1 MATINTN
8 MSANIAANSMVRN
21 ERTMTSTMERLSTGL
36 RINSAKDD
44 AAGLAISSKMT
55 SQIRGLDQAVRNAND
70 AISMIQVAEGAMKE
84 VTNMFQRMRELAVQS
99 ISDSNTA
106 DDRSALNN
114 EYKQLSAE
122 VARIA
127 ENTQWN
133 GTNILDG
140 ARTNS
145 VFQIG
150 ANADQTISVNFGD
163 LSTNN
168 AETTVVATAPDL
180 GTSNVVGGADAE
192 ADIAAFTTIDVSKS
206 TVAKDDVISFK
217 LDNGSFASFKLTEA
231 QATKLNAT
239 AAQITADNADVD
251 ATPPGTGVAETTAA
265 AAAGTG
271 WQNNGVTYDEA
282 SVTMTGTL
290 TGTTAGTVT
299 VAIDQ
304 GKIVVTGGTV
314 TEGNKTA
321 EVVVSDVQ
329 ITRGTHAPI
338 AASDITT
345 RASATSA
352 LGILDTG
359 IEGVNSTRATLG
371 ASMSRLEYAADN
383 LQNVSQNSSA
393 ARSRV
398 LDADYAS
405 ETTELA
411 RTQIIQQAST
421 AMLSQANQAQ
431 QSVLSLLK

>member
-1 MATINTN
+1 MASINTN

-99 ISDSNTA
+99 ISDSNTNA
-106 DDRSALNN
+106 DRGALNN

-150 ANADQTISVNFGD
+150 ANADQTIAVNFGD

-168 AETTVVATAPDL
+168 LVGTVTNNSSATATISLTENGVATAMAATDVLSYKVTDL
-180 GTSNVVGGADAE
+180 STG
-192 ADIAAFTTIDVSKS
+192 VSS
-206 TVAKDDVISFK
+206 Y
-217 LDNGSFASFKLTEA
+217 
-231 QATKLNAT
+231 
-239 AAQITADNADVD
+239 AQITGALVATSAGGSPTAVADVERNS
-251 ATPPGTGVAETTAA
+251 AGTAA
-265 AAAGTG
+265 AETGAVTATSAAGT
-271 WQNNGVTYDEA
+271 
-282 SVTMTGTL
+282 
-290 TGTTAGTVT
+290 
-299 VAIDQ
+299 AITIAATDNTI
-304 GKIVVTGGTV
+304 KI
-314 TEGNKTA
+314 
-321 EVVVSDVQ
+321 SDVQ
-329 ITRGTHAPI
+329 ITRGTHAPV

-345 RASATSA
+345 RQFATTA
-352 LGILDTG
+352 LGVLDTA

>member
-99 ISDSNTA
+99 ISDSNTSA
-106 DDRSALNN
+106 DRGALNN

-150 ANADQTISVNFGD
+150 ANADQTIAVNFGD

-168 AETTVVATAPDL
+168 IGIVVNTANSGAAIPAAGLDAVVIGLNAPPAAGDTLSYKVTSINADGTTATNYATIDLDSYAAATANVAAGVLAVETTSAGAAATEVSKSNYIFSATAP
-180 GTSNVVGGADAE
+180 SIN
-192 ADIAAFTTIDVSKS
+192 IAKVS
-206 TVAKDDVISFK
+206 
-217 LDNGSFASFKLTEA
+217 
-231 QATKLNAT
+231 
-239 AAQITADNADVD
+239 
-251 ATPPGTGVAETTAA
+251 
-265 AAAGTG
+265 
-271 WQNNGVTYDEA
+271 
-282 SVTMTGTL
+282 
-290 TGTTAGTVT
+290 TTAG
-299 VAIDQ
+299 D
-304 GKIVVTGGTV
+304 KITI
-314 TEGNKTA
+314 
-321 EVVVSDVQ
+321 SDVQ
-329 ITRGTHAPI
+329 LTRGTHAPV
-338 AASDITT
+338 AATDITS
-345 RASATSA
+345 RAFSTTA
-352 LGILDTG
+352 LDVLDTA

>member
-1 MATINTN
+1 LEIAIMATINTN

-99 ISDSNTA
+99 ISDSNTNA
-106 DDRSALNN
+106 DRGALNN

-140 ARTNS
+140 ARINS

-150 ANADQTISVNFGD
+150 ANASQTIAVNFGD

-168 AETTVVATAPDL
+168 IGSVVTGNSIDFDGAPAAGDTISYKVTDSDGLAQYATIAVSAALADAATPTVVE
-180 GTSNVVGGADAE
+180 TSDTGADATE
-192 ADIAAFTTIDVSKS
+192 VSKATYTLS
-206 TVAKDDVISFK
+206 GNVLLIEK
-217 LDNGSFASFKLTEA
+217 LSSGA
-231 QATKLNAT
+231 NA
-239 AAQITADNADVD
+239 IT
-251 ATPPGTGVAETTAA
+251 
-265 AAAGTG
+265 
-271 WQNNGVTYDEA
+271 
-282 SVTMTGTL
+282 
-290 TGTTAGTVT
+290 
-299 VAIDQ
+299 I
-304 GKIVVTGGTV
+304 
-314 TEGNKTA
+314 
-321 EVVVSDVQ
+321 SDVQ
-329 ITRGTHAPI
+329 LTRGTNAPV
-338 AASDITT
+338 AATDITSSAF
-345 RASATSA
+345 ASRA
-352 LGILDTG
+352 LGVLDTA
-359 IEGVNSTRATLG
+359 IEGVNSTRAGLG
-371 ASMSRLEYAADN
+371 ASMSRLEYASDN
-383 LQNVSQNSSA
+383 LQNVSQNTSA

-398 LDADYAS
+398 LDADYAA

-431 QSVLSLLK
+431 QSVLALLK

>member
-1 MATINTN
+1 
-8 MSANIAANSMVRN
+8 
-21 ERTMTSTMERLSTGL
+21 
-36 RINSAKDD
+36 
-44 AAGLAISSKMT
+44 
-55 SQIRGLDQAVRNAND
+55 
-70 AISMIQVAEGAMKE
+70 
-84 VTNMFQRMRELAVQS
+84 MFQRMRELAVQA

-145 VFQIG
+145 IFQIG
-150 ANADQTISVNFGD
+150 ANADQTIAVNFGD
-163 LSTNN
+163 LSTNEVSVTPTD
-168 AETTVVATAPDL
+168 AHKTL
-180 GTSNVVGGADAE
+180 GASQ
-192 ADIAAFTTIDVSKS
+192 TITLSKAMSAGDVL
-206 TVAKDDVISFK
+206 SFK
-217 LDNGSFASFKLTEA
+217 VEDALGNTSYATIKSADLT
-231 QATKLNAT
+231 
-239 AAQITADNADVD
+239 
-251 ATPPGTGVAETTAA
+251 TGLANVPVTEKTSTDG
-265 AAAGTG
+265 AG
-271 WQNNGVTYDEA
+271 A
-282 SVTMTGTL
+282 L
-290 TGTTAGTVT
+290 TGTIAATGLTSLAVPNDGTNN
-299 VAIDQ
+299 IKISD
-304 GKIVVTGGTV
+304 IVV
-314 TEGNKTA
+314 
-321 EVVVSDVQ
+321 
-329 ITRGTHAPI
+329 TRGTHAPV
-338 AASDITT
+338 AATDITS
-345 RASATSA
+345 REFASQA
-352 LGILDTG
+352 LGILDKG